1 MHPPDRIPRFT
12 RAETLV
18 HRTTAALVFALLA
31 TGVALYVPALSVLV
45 GRRTLL
51 ASTHVVCGLL
61 LPFPMLVGLQASP
74 ALRADVRVLSR
85 FVGDDAAWLRSAD
98 RRRGR
103 LRVGKFNAGQKLA
116 SALFAGLGLV
126 LVATG
131 LLLLA
136 PVGLD
141 VPDPVREGAT
151 LTHDLTTMALLLLL
165 VGHLYEAWRHPEAR
179 AALRTGSVDRDYA
192 EREHAAW
199 AAAVS
204 DRSKGGVHG

>member
-1 MHPPDRIPRFT
+1 MPPPDRIPRFT

-18 HRTTAALVFALLA
+18 HRATAVLVFALLA

-51 ASTHVVCGLL
+51 ASTHVVCGLQ
-61 LPFPMLVGLQASP
+61 LPFPMLVGLQASSE
-74 ALRADVRVLSR
+74 LRADVRALGR

-98 RRRGR
+98 RRSGR
-103 LRVGKFNAGQKLA
+103 WRVGKFNAGQKLA
-116 SALFAGLGLV
+116 SAVFAGLGLV
-126 LVATG
+126 LLGTG

-151 LTHDLTTMALLLLL
+151 LTHDATTLVLLLLL
-165 VGHLYEAWRHPEAR
+165 AGHLYEAWRHPEAR
-179 AALRTGSVDRDYA
+179 AALRTGSVDRAYA

-199 AAAVS
+199 AE
-204 DRSKGGVHG
+204 HL